1 VLKARLPSDEDLGSL
16 SQRTEITMITNKG
29 SETLSWEKV
38 GKSLVTLIGCLASIT
53 AIYVAF
59 KDDTKLEAYLTYD
72 YQTYPSQFS
81 ERVDKAKDKLKYGY
95 LYDGIKSI
103 ANDTLSHEQI
113 DKVVTLS
120 QAPYL
125 YMFDGPFKKGPD
137 NYPVGL
143 YIHLQNTGDK
153 VVKDVHIKLP
163 AKGLVQIRDDS
174 RSDTV
179 MAEPTSSV
187 VIPSIVQ
194 NGVYKLWVY
203 FEGDLR
209 ALKKEE
215 VHIGYS
221 DGVAHV
227 QVYEGFVGFDAW
239 VAKHSRELMVVLA
252 MLAMFLLLAVYL
264 LVLFNENTDANSGAS

>member
-1 VLKARLPSDEDLGSL
+1 
-16 SQRTEITMITNKG
+16 
-29 SETLSWEKV
+29 
-38 GKSLVTLIGCLASIT
+38 
-53 AIYVAF
+53 
-59 KDDTKLEAYLTYD
+59 
-72 YQTYPSQFS
+72 
-81 ERVDKAKDKLKYGY
+81 
-95 LYDGIKSI
+95 
-103 ANDTLSHEQI
+103 
-113 DKVVTLS
+113 
-120 QAPYL
+120 
-125 YMFDGPFKKGPD
+125 MFDGPFKKGPD

-215 VHIGYS
+215 CTSGT
-221 DGVAHV
+221 A
-227 QVYEGFVGFDAW
+227 
-239 VAKHSRELMVVLA
+239 MVWRTFRC
-252 MLAMFLLLAVYL
+252 MRG
-264 LVLFNENTDANSGAS
+264 S